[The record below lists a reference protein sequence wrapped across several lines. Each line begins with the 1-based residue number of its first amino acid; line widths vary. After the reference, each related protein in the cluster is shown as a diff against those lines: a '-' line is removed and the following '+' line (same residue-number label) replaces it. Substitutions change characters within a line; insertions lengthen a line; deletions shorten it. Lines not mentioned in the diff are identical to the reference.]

1 MYVHKQSY
9 KSTYLGMNKL
19 LLDLDIFL
27 RILEIDIYRFW
38 SPRKGTFNR

>member
-27 RILEIDIYRFW
+27 CIEIDIYRIW
-38 SPRKGTFNR
+38 SPSKGTFNR